1 MNSEDDYSESG
12 LRDRADEAIR
22 ALMESAIETGEVITD
37 WIVVAGTRNHEDGG
51 VVITAAGPHESLP
64 QWQARGLLTTAL
76 RLIDRAENG
85 DQE

>member
-1 MNSEDDYSESG
+1 MSDDNVSSNSQ
-12 LRDRADEAIR
+12 LRARADEAIR
-22 ALMESAIETGEVITD
+22 ALTEPAIESGEVITD

-51 VVITAAGPHESLP
+51 VVITAAGPHASMP

-76 RLIDRAENG
+76 RLIDRSEDG